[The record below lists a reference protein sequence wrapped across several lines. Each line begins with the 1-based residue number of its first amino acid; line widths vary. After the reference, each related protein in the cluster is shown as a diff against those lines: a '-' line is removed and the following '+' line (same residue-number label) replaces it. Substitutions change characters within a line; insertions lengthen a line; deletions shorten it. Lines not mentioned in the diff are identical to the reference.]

1 MSVNLLKLYIK
12 FCGLPISLKFLKG
25 VSDPKKKKK
34 YLLETY
40 LTNCLKPQDKANSN
54 QNVTNS
60 LILEPSLEYQEERVN
75 LRRRINYTII
85 ILRLPLQCA

>member
-1 MSVNLLKLYIK
+1 MSINLLKLYIK

-25 VSDPKKKKK
+25 VSDPKKK

-40 LTNCLKPQDKANSN
+40 LTNCLKPQDKVNSN

-60 LILEPSLEYQEERVN
+60 LILEPSLEYQQERVN
-75 LRRRINYTII
+75 LRRRINYTIT